1 MPTNASKDT
10 HISDYEL
17 YHIYRTMYESKSIDK
32 TWFVKDSQPYI
43 RMNQLRDRIVNQN
56 KNGKK
61 HIKRGGG

>member
-1 MPTNASKDT
+1 MTTNASKDA

-17 YHIYRTMYESKSIDK
+17 YHIYRRMYESKSIDME
-32 TWFVKDSQPYI
+32 WFVTDSQPYI

-61 HIKRGGG
+61 YIKRGGG